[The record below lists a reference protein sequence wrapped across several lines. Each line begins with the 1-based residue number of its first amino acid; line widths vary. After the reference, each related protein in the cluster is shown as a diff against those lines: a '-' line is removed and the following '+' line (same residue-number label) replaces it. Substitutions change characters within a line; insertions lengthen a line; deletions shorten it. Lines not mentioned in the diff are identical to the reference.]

1 MADWPPAL
9 VLVLGGLALPLA
21 PPRLR
26 AGLLL
31 GLPLVTLA
39 LVWNLDGGA
48 PVTWQ
53 VHGYEVA
60 PVRADP
66 LGRLFAIVFA
76 IMAFAG
82 ALFALRQARVL
93 ELASAFVYAGSAI
106 GVALAGD
113 LLTLFVFW
121 ELMALAST
129 GVLLA
134 AGGDGALRAGGRYF
148 VVHMLGGAF
157 LMAGVLLH
165 VSATGSLAFTA
176 MEADSWGTWLIL
188 AGVLV
193 NAAAPPLSAW
203 LADAYPESS
212 WSGMVFLSAFTTK
225 AAVYVLIRGFPGT
238 EALVWVGLFMIFYG
252 IIYALLEN
260 DMRRILAYSIVNQVG
275 FMVAGVGIGTEMALN
290 GAAAHAFTHIIYKA
304 LLLMSAGSVLYMTG
318 RRKCTDLGGLFRTMP
333 LTTLCGTVGALAI
346 SSFPLTSGFVS
357 KSMIAQA
364 ATDEALA
371 VTWLLLM
378 AASAGVFLHA
388 GIKFPW
394 FVFFQ
399 KDSGLRPPDPPWN
412 MRAAMVLFAALCIG
426 IGIWPD
432 PLYGL
437 LPYPVDY
444 APYTVP
450 HVVNAL
456 QLLLFSGLAFFVMLP
471 LMRRTLTVTLDF
483 DWLWR
488 RAAGRLLS
496 SGAVGGALA
505 WLRAGRAE
513 AGVRAARL
521 ARAVLHPLRP
531 EGVLAATPAIGTMV
545 RNVLIALFLAL
556 VLGFLANRDAEGG
569 ARSDPAAPPG
579 RAPTGVDS
587 SGGTRSD
594 LRTSPSVPPLEAA
607 FSAAHAI
614 EPGGHARRGGRHG
627 ASRPMRRPGRP
638 RPGST
643 ET

>member
-1 MADWPPAL
+1 MTDFPPAL
-9 VLVLGGLALPLA
+9 VLIAGGFVLPFM

-26 AGLLL
+26 AVFLLA
-31 GLPLVTLA
+31 LPVATLA
-39 LVWNLDGGA
+39 LVWSLPGGA
-48 PVTWQ
+48 APAWT
-53 VHGYEVA
+53 VHGYELA
-60 PVRADP
+60 PVRVDA
-66 LGRLFAIVFA
+66 LGRLFASIFA
-76 IMAFAG
+76 IMGFAG
-82 ALFALRQARVL
+82 ALFALNQSRTL
-93 ELASAFVYAGSAI
+93 ELACASIYAGSAI
-106 GVALAGD
+106 GVAFAGD

-129 GVLLA
+129 GVLIA
-134 AGGDGALRAGGRYF
+134 AGGDGALRAAGRYF

-165 VSATGSLAFTA
+165 VSETGSLAFGA

-203 LADAYPESS
+203 LADAYPEAS

-238 EALVWVGLFMIFYG
+238 EALVWIGLFMIFYG

-318 RRKCTDLGGLFRTMP
+318 RRNCTDLGGLFRTMP
-333 LTTLCGTVGALAI
+333 LTTLCGTVGALSI

-371 VTWLLLM
+371 VTWFLLM

-412 MRAAMVLFAALCIG
+412 MRAAMVFFAALCIG
-426 IGIWPD
+426 IGIWPE

-437 LPYPVDY
+437 LPFPVDY
-444 APYTVP
+444 APYTTP

-456 QLLLFSGLAFFVMLP
+456 QLLLFSGLAFFLLLP
-471 LMRRTLTVTLDF
+471 IMQRTLTVTLDV
-483 DWLWR
+483 DRLWR
-488 RAAGRLLS
+488 PGGRGPSAAGLAGRLL
-496 SGAVGGALA
+496 APIL
-505 WLRAGRAE
+505 AGRSGLLA
-513 AGVRAARL
+513 RAAR
-521 ARAVLHPLRP
+521 AADAVLHPFRP
-531 EGVLAATPAIGTMV
+531 EGILAAAPPIGAMV
-545 RNVLIALFLAL
+545 RNVLIALLLAL
-556 VLGFLANRDAEGG
+556 VLGYLALRDA
-569 ARSDPAAPPG
+569 
-579 RAPTGVDS
+579 S
-587 SGGTRSD
+587 SAGF
-594 LRTSPSVPPLEAA
+594 E
-607 FSAAHAI
+607 
-614 EPGGHARRGGRHG
+614 
-627 ASRPMRRPGRP
+627 
-638 RPGST
+638 ST
-643 ET
+643 FTTTNITNTTNTTNTNTERYP